1 LRKKK
6 MTIWVGVLLASAL
19 VYSWKLVGHLVPERF
34 VQNPNIRSL
43 AALLT
48 VAMLAGLVGIQTFVS
63 TEGIVLDARA
73 AALAVAALL
82 FYFRV
87 PFIFVVMAAA
97 LVASLLRLWL

>member
-1 LRKKK
+1 
-6 MTIWVGVLLASAL
+6 MTLWVGVLIASAL

-63 TEGIVLDARA
+63 TDSIALDARA

-82 FYFRV
+82 FYLRV
-87 PFIFVVMAAA
+87 PFIFVVIAAA

>member
-1 LRKKK
+1 

-19 VYSWKLVGHLVPERF
+19 VYSWKLLGHLVPERF

-63 TEGIVLDARA
+63 TDGIALDARA

-87 PFIFVVMAAA
+87 PFIVVVIAAA
-97 LVASLLRLWL
+97 VVASLLRLWL

>member
-1 LRKKK
+1 
-6 MTIWVGVLLASAL
+6 MTLWAGVLIASAL

-34 VQNPNIRSL
+34 VQNPKIRSL

-63 TEGIVLDARA
+63 SEGIVLDARA

>member
-1 LRKKK
+1 

-19 VYSWKLVGHLVPERF
+19 VYSWKLLGHLVPERF

-63 TEGIVLDARA
+63 TDGIALDARA

>member
-1 LRKKK
+1 

-19 VYSWKLVGHLVPERF
+19 VYSWKLLGHLVPERF
-34 VQNPNIRSL
+34 VSNPNIRSL

-63 TEGIVLDARA
+63 TDGIALDARA

-87 PFIFVVMAAA
+87 PFIVVVIAAA
-97 LVASLLRLWL
+97 VVASLLRLWL

>member
-1 LRKKK
+1 
-6 MTIWVGVLLASAL
+6 MTLWAGVLIASAL

-34 VQNPNIRSL
+34 VQNPKIRSL

-63 TEGIVLDARA
+63 TDGIVLDARA

-87 PFIFVVMAAA
+87 PFIVVVIAAA
-97 LVASLLRLWL
+97 AVASLLRLWL

>member
-1 LRKKK
+1 

>member
-1 LRKKK
+1 

-19 VYSWKLVGHLVPERF
+19 VYSWKLLGHLVPERF
-34 VQNPNIRSL
+34 VSNPNIRSL

-63 TEGIVLDARA
+63 SEGIVLDARA

-82 FYFRV
+82 FCFRV
-87 PFIFVVMAAA
+87 PFIVVVIAAA

>member
-1 LRKKK
+1 
-6 MTIWVGVLLASAL
+6 MTLWVGVLIASAL

-34 VQNPNIRSL
+34 VQNPKIRSL

-63 TEGIVLDARA
+63 SEGIVLDARA

-87 PFIFVVMAAA
+87 PYIVVVIAAA
-97 LVASLLRLWL
+97 VVASLLRLWL